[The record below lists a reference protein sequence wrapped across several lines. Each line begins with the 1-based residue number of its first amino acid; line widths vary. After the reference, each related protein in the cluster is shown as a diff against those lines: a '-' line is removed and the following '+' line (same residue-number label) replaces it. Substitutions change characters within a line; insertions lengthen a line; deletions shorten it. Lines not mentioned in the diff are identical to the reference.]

1 MPQTPGGVYTF
12 SDDGALP
19 FLLPGIG
26 REVQIKS
33 NTTFPLH
40 QTVHRHREMHTHA
53 GSEIQGKDVSMV
65 TARTLMTSSPV
76 AGLKLLV
83 ASETDP
89 LKFTEYL
96 YQCMSPGA

>member
-1 MPQTPGGVYTF
+1 
-12 SDDGALP
+12 
-19 FLLPGIG
+19 
-26 REVQIKS
+26 
-33 NTTFPLH
+33 
-40 QTVHRHREMHTHA
+40 MHTHA